1 MLVIIRIYI
10 SANVYIVRITLM
22 KKINKKKNNFILQLV
37 AVFF

>member
-22 KKINKKKNNFILQLV
+22 KKINKRIILYYS
-37 AVFF
+37 